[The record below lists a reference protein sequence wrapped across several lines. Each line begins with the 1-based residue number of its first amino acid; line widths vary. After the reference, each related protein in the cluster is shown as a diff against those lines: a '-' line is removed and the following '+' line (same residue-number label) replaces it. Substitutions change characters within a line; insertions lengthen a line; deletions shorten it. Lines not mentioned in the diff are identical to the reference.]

1 MHTLWGILSTQTLV
15 SGRSYEVLF
24 FFVEFF
30 VALFVFTLTEYF
42 INEYGSRRESCETAG
57 LKENIHDGAQ

>member
-1 MHTLWGILSTQTLV
+1 MHNLWSILPRQTLV
-15 SGRSYEVLF
+15 SGRTYEALC

-42 INEYGSRRESCETAG
+42 INEYRSRRESCETAG
-57 LKENIHDGAQ
+57 LKTNIHDGAE